1 MEIELDFLLE
11 DLRHAEQ
18 RAKKAELDVKHAE
31 QVEEA
36 RQEVIQAKQRAA
48 QAKLGVK
55 RAKLRHQQL
64 VLETKQLTL
73 KTKQLQ
79 LLTKQARQQVEPS
92 SLSVYLEECHK
103 RSLAISFQTNMSKT
117 YHGSIDPFGRLRPKR
132 IIPWGAFP
140 TFQQAMWKA
149 IDDEDPEFSTH
160 RAFASKNQLEFIG
173 NGATRP
179 IASESHLQS
188 FQSET
193 VDNHVQSILV
203 EMNNNERLRQRFNI
217 HGYVRSEHEDNDNNA
232 FYIHVESDE
241 QEVSLYAVE
250 YQTPHVLS
258 MSEIIAGLHVMHLDD
273 DFIDNNGGSF
283 DKHATWVYGYIYTGE
298 AFICLHITED
308 PSVVQYYLLIPNLDV
323 TDGDEFRQRTAV
335 AHVLALTLNTMQAS
349 PPPQSWYDAAE
360 QLVEWEINYPD
371 PDYPD
376 PLEHIPES
384 AGIRAYKIMA
394 TQEQTVPSFRKQR
407 KETLKRIRN
416 CGVIHDDASWRN
428 VLWNEEVSG
437 LVVIGFE
444 LSPQKKNKPCDW
456 DKEGR

>member
-1 MEIELDFLLE
+1 MEIELDFVLE

-18 RAKKAELDVKHAE
+18 QATKAELDVKHAE

-36 RQEVIQAKQRAA
+36 RQEVRQAKQRAA

-55 RAKLRHQQL
+55 RAKSRHQQL
-64 VLETKQLTL
+64 VLETKQLKL

-79 LLTKQARQQVEPS
+79 LLIKQARQQVESS
-92 SLSVYLEECHK
+92 SLFAFLEECHK
-103 RSLAISFQTNMSKT
+103 LSLAISFQTNMSKT

-140 TFQQAMWKA
+140 AFQQAIWKA

-160 RAFASKNQLEFIG
+160 RAFASKNQFEFIG

-188 FQSET
+188 FQRET

-217 HGYVRSEHEDNDNNA
+217 HGYVRSEHEDNNNNA

-241 QEVSLYAVE
+241 QEVPLYAVE

-258 MSEIIAGLHVMHLDD
+258 MSEIIAGLHVMNLDD

-283 DKHATWVYGYIYTGE
+283 DKHATWVVAAVITQLFSNMVNIGVQYGYIYTGE

-323 TDGDEFRQRTAV
+323 TDGDEFRLQRTAV

-360 QLVEWEINYPD
+360 QLDEWEI
-371 PDYPD
+371 DYPD
-376 PLEHIPES
+376 PLGHIPES
-384 AGIRAYKIMA
+384 DR
-394 TQEQTVPSFRKQR
+394 E
-407 KETLKRIRN
+407 N
-416 CGVIHDDASWRN
+416 
-428 VLWNEEVSG
+428 
-437 LVVIGFE
+437 GFE
-444 LSPQKKNKPCDW
+444 QLHIFCRTGFLLKATTNEAKGKSVPVLIGDFAPQVQHWYHGQQMAHILCKSSW
-456 DKEGR
+456 GL

>member
-11 DLRHAEQ
+11 DLRHPEQ

-36 RQEVIQAKQRAA
+36 RQEVRQAKQRAA

-55 RAKLRHQQL
+55 RAKSRHQQL
-64 VLETKQLTL
+64 VLETKQLKL

-79 LLTKQARQQVEPS
+79 LLIKQARQQVESS
-92 SLSVYLEECHK
+92 SLLVFLEECHK
-103 RSLAISFQTNMSKT
+103 LSLAICFQTNMSKT

-140 TFQQAMWKA
+140 AFQQAMCKA

-160 RAFASKNQLEFIG
+160 RAFASENQFEFIG
-173 NGATRP
+173 NGSTRP

-188 FQSET
+188 FQRET

-203 EMNNNERLRQRFNI
+203 EMNNERLRQRFNI
-217 HGYVRSEHEDNDNNA
+217 HGYVRSAHEDNYNNA

-241 QEVSLYAVE
+241 QEVPLYAVE

-283 DKHATWVYGYIYTGE
+283 DKHATWVVAAVITQLFSNMANIGVQYGYIYTGE

-384 AGIRAYKIMA
+384 VRKNLLPQYNS
-394 TQEQTVPSFRKQR
+394 PSWKS
-407 KETLKRIRN
+407 I
-416 CGVIHDDASWRN
+416 
-428 VLWNEEVSG
+428 EELPSIP
-437 LVVIGFE
+437 L
-444 LSPQKKNKPCDW
+444 
-456 DKEGR
+456 

>member
-36 RQEVIQAKQRAA
+36 RQE
-48 QAKLGVK
+48 AKLGVK

-64 VLETKQLTL
+64 
-73 KTKQLQ
+73 
-79 LLTKQARQQVEPS
+79 QVEPS

-273 DFIDNNGGSF
+273 DFIDNNGAVITQLFSNMANIG
-283 DKHATWVYGYIYTGE
+283 VQYGYIYTGE

-323 TDGDEFRQRTAV
+323 TDGDEFRLQRTAV
-335 AHVLALTLNTMQAS
+335 AHVLALTLNTMQAT

-360 QLVEWEINYPD
+360 QLDEWEIDFPD

-376 PLEHIPES
+376 PLEHIPGSDRE
-384 AGIRAYKIMA
+384 
-394 TQEQTVPSFRKQR
+394 
-407 KETLKRIRN
+407 N
-416 CGVIHDDASWRN
+416 
-428 VLWNEEVSG
+428 
-437 LVVIGFE
+437 GFE
-444 LSPQKKNKPCDW
+444 QLHIFCRTGFLLKATTNEQLPSLDVPVLIGDFAPQVQHWYHGEQMAHILILS
-456 DKEGR
+456 

>member
-36 RQEVIQAKQRAA
+36 RQEVRQAKQRAA

-64 VLETKQLTL
+64 VLETKQFTL

-92 SLSVYLEECHK
+92 SLFVYLEECHK
-103 RSLAISFQTNMSKT
+103 LSLAISFQTNMSKT
-117 YHGSIDPFGRLRPKR
+117 YHGSIDPFAGHVD
-132 IIPWGAFP
+132 
-140 TFQQAMWKA
+140 A

-188 FQSET
+188 FQGET

-203 EMNNNERLRQRFNI
+203 EMNNNERLRQHFKI
-217 HGYVRSEHEDNDNNA
+217 HGYVRSEHEDNDNKA

-241 QEVSLYAVE
+241 QEVPLYAVE

-283 DKHATWVYGYIYTGE
+283 DKHATWVVAAVITQLFSNMVNIGVQYGYIYTGE

-323 TDGDEFRQRTAV
+323 TDGDEFRLQRTAV

-360 QLVEWEINYPD
+360 QLDEWEI
-371 PDYPD
+371 DYPD

-384 AGIRAYKIMA
+384 VRKNLPSEYNPPSWKSI
-394 TQEQTVPSFRKQR
+394 EELPSFP
-407 KETLKRIRN
+407 L
-416 CGVIHDDASWRN
+416 
-428 VLWNEEVSG
+428 
-437 LVVIGFE
+437 
-444 LSPQKKNKPCDW
+444 
-456 DKEGR
+456 